1 LLKARN
7 RASSRLAKPLRQ
19 RKMAQR
25 LHACISLPVLMDM
38 PKNLDSI
45 NHNMLL
51 SKSYSLG
58 LSPSAQEWFNSYLKG
73 RYQQVR
79 IGDTVSQ
86 SLPLDYDVLQRDSS
100 LLLFWSLVISVIC
113 YLYLITSSL
122 AAKLLVM
129 FMILKSIL
137 NIKLVSCM
145 MQSPQ

>member
-1 LLKARN
+1 
-7 RASSRLAKPLRQ
+7 
-19 RKMAQR
+19 
-25 LHACISLPVLMDM
+25 
-38 PKNLDSI
+38 
-45 NHNMLL
+45 MLL